1 MHSALPSCRARDL
14 PGLTFASSACRLLH
28 ARWAAWNA
36 GERLS
41 TRPLG
46 ASPLGPGSA
55 KFVTPCERMHA
66 ANLSAIEC
74 ELELVV
80 PVLAVGTLAAP
91 HSAIATTQ
99 ARVAHIPS
107 SKRGPVE
114 RKGTDTRV
122 LYRRAGNAAVT
133 NGLSMAST
141 RRGESFRYLTV
152 IRRPLYP
159 DRSMHL
165 RHFLVPTTFAVACTL
180 ALAACG
186 SSTKPNSSTSGR
198 SNKPSKIASGGVS
211 AGSIRS
217 PQLSNPPQ
225 TGAAD

>member
-1 MHSALPSCRARDL
+1 M
-14 PGLTFASSACRLLH
+14 FASPACRLLH

-41 TRPLG
+41 TRTLG
-46 ASPLGPGSA
+46 LWPFGAGSA
-55 KFVTPCERMHA
+55 KFATPCERMHA
-66 ANLSAIEC
+66 ANLSAIAC
-74 ELELVV
+74 EFELVV
-80 PVLAVGTLAAP
+80 PVLVIGTLAEP
-91 HSAIATTQ
+91 HPAIAITQ
-99 ARVAHIPS
+99 ETVAHVAIS
-107 SKRGPVE
+107 RRGRVD

-133 NGLSMAST
+133 NGLSMTST
-141 RRGESFRYLTV
+141 RRGASFRYLTV

-159 DRSMHL
+159 DRSMHP